1 MKFADFFIGQIIEAG
16 PYDVGEQE
24 IVSFA
29 TVFDPQWFHVDSVAA
44 ERHRFGGLIAS
55 GWHTCSIAMRL
66 IADAALH
73 GSESYASP
81 GVRYVK
87 WLQPV
92 RPDDAL
98 RLRAEVIQK
107 RISRQRAAL
116 GILVWRW
123 QLFNQSG
130 AEVLDL
136 ETTSLFDLPHPI
148 PEERDGE

>member
-1 MKFADFFIGQIIEAG
+1 MKFADFFVGQVIEAG

-24 IVSFA
+24 ITNFA
-29 TVFDPQWFHVDSVAA
+29 TAFDPQWFHVDAVAA
-44 ERHRFGGLIAS
+44 ARHPLGGLIAS
-55 GWHTCSIAMRL
+55 GWHTCSIAMRM
-66 IADAALH
+66 ITDAALR

-87 WLQPV
+87 WQQPV
-92 RPDDAL
+92 RPRDAL

-107 RISRQRAAL
+107 RVSRQRAML

-136 ETTSLFDLPHPI
+136 ETTSLFDLLRHFPGEP
-148 PEERDGE
+148 DGE